1 MLWLVRQ
8 GLGALIDESSRQRAI
23 GELGNLNDHLL
34 MDIGLRRDQLPTF
47 DLKSAVEKRNSLQS
61 KASAVDFFGANR
73 KSAVQTGRPEKS

>member
-1 MLWLVRQ
+1 
-8 GLGALIDESSRQRAI
+8 
-23 GELGNLNDHLL
+23 